1 MSNTRKEELE
11 SMEELMKILNYTK
24 EFIVV
29 RNKTILERKARL
41 EHTYLQH
48 QQQQLEAEEE
58 EKRREDSE
66 RDELARSRRRK
77 SGSGSSSMS
86 KSLRQSGESSRYHS
100 GVSRQHSQFSA
111 SPTSSSRGN
120 GSVNSRLNSRPNWK

>member
-1 MSNTRKEELE
+1 
-11 SMEELMKILNYTK
+11 MEELMKILNYTK

-77 SGSGSSSMS
+77 SGSGGSSSMS
-86 KSLRQSGESSRYHS
+86 SRKSLRQSSDSSRYHS
-100 GVSRQHSQFSA
+100 GVSRQHSQWSA